1 MAWQETLQRILSSNE
16 TFRLSVKET
25 IELYNDAPLHQLMTA
40 AHHRR
45 CLHNPSNEVTY
56 LVDRNI
62 NYTNV
67 CTINCQFCSFYRPPG
82 HEETYTQSYDEIHG
96 RIHELEAIGGSRIL
110 MQGGVNPA
118 LEFSWYIDLIK
129 ALRERHPTIDLDCFS
144 PIEIEGIAEVT
155 ELPTQTVLEQ
165 LKEAGMHGLPGGGA
179 EMLVESVR
187 KDVSPKKGH
196 PDNWLRVMKEA
207 QLLGLTTSATNVIGF
222 GETNA
227 DRVQHLQRIREQ
239 QGEIRSQG
247 LPGFTSFIAWPV
259 QLETNTFG
267 KRNRG
272 QNKFERGAGSTEY
285 LRHVAIARL
294 FLDNVDHIQ
303 ASWPTMGMGIAQMA
317 LLAGADDA
325 GSTMM
330 EENVVSASGT
340 TKFSATEY
348 ELQLSIQRAGFI
360 PKRRNSDYEL
370 LETPDALVDAPDT
383 ISQPPRQAVEL
394 V

>member
-1 MAWQETLQRILSSNE
+1 MAWKETLRRIVSSDKV
-16 TFRLSVKET
+16 FRLTVEET
-25 IELYNDAPLHQLMTA
+25 VELYNDAPLHQLMAA

-82 HEETYTQSYDEIHG
+82 HEETYTQSYDEIHD
-96 RIHELEAIGGSRIL
+96 RIYELEAIGGSRIL

-118 LEFSWYIDLIK
+118 LEFDWYIDLIK

-155 ELPTQTVLEQ
+155 QLSTQTVLKQ
-165 LKEAGMHGLPGGGA
+165 LKDAGMHGLPGGGA

-222 GETNA
+222 GESNA
-227 DRVQHLQRIREQ
+227 DRVQHLHRIREQ
-239 QGEIRSQG
+239 QEEIRSIG

-370 LETPDALVDAPDT
+370 LETPDALVDAPET

>member
-16 TFRLSVKET
+16 TFRLTVEESV
-25 IELYNDAPLHQLMTA
+25 ELYNDAPLHQLMTA

-82 HEETYTQSYDEIHG
+82 HEETYTQSYEEIHD

-110 MQGGVNPA
+110 MQGGVNPD

-144 PIEIEGIAEVT
+144 PIEIEGISEVT
-155 ELPTQTVLEQ
+155 ELPTQTVLEP
-165 LKEAGMHGLPGGGA
+165 LKDAGMHGLPGGGA

-222 GETNA
+222 GESNA
-227 DRVQHLQRIREQ
+227 DRVHHLQRIREQ
-239 QGEIRSQG
+239 QEEIHSIG

-370 LETPDALVDAPDT
+370 LETPDALVDAPET

>member
-1 MAWQETLQRILSSNE
+1 MAWQETLQRIRSSTE
-16 TFRLSVKET
+16 TFRLTVNECV
-25 IELYNDAPLHQLMTA
+25 ELYNEAPIHQLMAA

-45 CLHNPSNEVTY
+45 WLHNPSNQVTY

-82 HEETYTQSYDEIHG
+82 HEETYTQSFEVIHG
-96 RIHELEAIGGSRIL
+96 RIQELEAIGGSRIL
-110 MQGGVNPA
+110 MQGGVNPS
-118 LEFSWYIDLIK
+118 LDFDWYIDLIK
-129 ALRERHPTIDLDCFS
+129 ALRERHPSIDLDCFS

-155 ELPTQTVLEQ
+155 GFTTQTVLER
-165 LKEAGMHGLPGGGA
+165 LKDAGMHGLPGGGA

-222 GETNA
+222 GESNA
-227 DRVQHLQRIREQ
+227 DRVQHLHRIREQ
-239 QGEIRSQG
+239 QDEIRTKG

-294 FLDNVDHIQ
+294 FLDNVNHIQ
-303 ASWPTMGMGIAQMA
+303 ASWPTMGMSIAQVA

-370 LETPDALVDAPDT
+370 LETPNTLADAPDT
-383 ISQPPRQAVEL
+383 ASQPPSQVVEL